1 MNLEIFGKA
10 FENHL
15 RQLSELQVKYG
26 NMSAYD
32 YFEMEKKALI
42 SQYEAM
48 IKAVSE
54 RKDILDEK

>member
-1 MNLEIFGKA
+1 MNLEMLGKA

-15 RQLSELQVKYG
+15 RQLSELQAKYG
-26 NMSAYD
+26 HMYAFD

-42 SQYEAM
+42 SQYEAI

-54 RKDILDEK
+54 RKDILNEK